1 MTVGFYDR
9 RSAHATV
16 QTLAAADGTALS
28 YSLFGPVDG
37 PAVVL
42 CHGLA
47 AGGAQFIADAE
58 YFATLGYRVIVPD
71 IRGHGRSGVP
81 AGSAAERFSIAT
93 MAADMVAMLDH
104 AGAGQVH
111 WVGNSLGGIVA
122 LAMLAQ
128 VSERFLSLTL
138 FGTAF
143 RLKLPAVAG
152 PVFPLLYRVLGKGWL
167 SELTAASTT
176 RHKPGRGLIA
186 QMIAA
191 FDPKVGQAIAG
202 HVRRYDLTAN
212 ALGFAGPVLILV
224 GGMDRAVNLALRP
237 ALRRIGPR
245 ANWTIVELP
254 EGGHCANLDAAEGFR
269 SAVEGFWA
277 RIG

>member
-9 RSAHATV
+9 RAAHATV

-28 YSLFGPVDG
+28 YCVFGPADG
-37 PAVVL
+37 TAVVL

-81 AGSAAERFSIAT
+81 VGTAAERFSIAT

-111 WVGNSLGGIVA
+111 WVGNSLGGVVA

-128 VSERFLSLTL
+128 VPERFLSLTL

-143 RLKLPAVAG
+143 RLKLPAVTG

-167 SELTAASTT
+167 SELTATSTT
-176 RHKPGRGLIA
+176 RHKPGRALIA

-191 FDPKVGQAIAG
+191 FNPKVGRAIAG

-212 ALGFAGPVLILV
+212 ALGFPGPVLILV

-245 ANWTIVELP
+245 ANWTILDLP

-269 SAVEGFWA
+269 GAVEGFWA
-277 RIG
+277 RVA